1 MIYVLSS
8 RKNMN
13 EQNLSHHENLASK
26 IEGKEASFFDA
37 FREYLA
43 SWAWLQKL
51 SKGLTRALQETH
63 QATEHILSDNSQKKN

>member
-1 MIYVLSS
+1 MICVLSS

-43 SWAWLQKL
+43 SWAWFQKL
-51 SKGLTRALQETH
+51 SQRLMRALQETH
-63 QATEHILSDNSQKKN
+63 QATENILSDNSQKKN

>member
-13 EQNLSHHENLASK
+13 EQNLSHHENLSSK

-37 FREYLA
+37 F
-43 SWAWLQKL
+43 
-51 SKGLTRALQETH
+51 RALQETH

>member
-1 MIYVLSS
+1 
-8 RKNMN
+8 MN

-43 SWAWLQKL
+43 SLAGFQTL
-51 SKGLTRALQETH
+51 SKRLMRALQETH
-63 QATEHILSDNSQKKN
+63 QATENILSDNSQKKN

>member
-1 MIYVLSS
+1 MICVLSS

-13 EQNLSHHENLASK
+13 EQNLSHHENLAAK

-43 SWAWLQKL
+43 SWA
-51 SKGLTRALQETH
+51 
-63 QATEHILSDNSQKKN
+63 

>member
-1 MIYVLSS
+1 MICVLSS

-13 EQNLSHHENLASK
+13 KQNLSHHENLASK

-43 SWAWLQKL
+43 SLA
-51 SKGLTRALQETH
+51 
-63 QATEHILSDNSQKKN
+63 